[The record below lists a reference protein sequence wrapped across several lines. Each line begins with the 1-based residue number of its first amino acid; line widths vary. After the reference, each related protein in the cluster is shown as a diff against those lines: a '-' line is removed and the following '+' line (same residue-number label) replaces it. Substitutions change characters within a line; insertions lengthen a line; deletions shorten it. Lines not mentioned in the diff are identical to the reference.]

1 MISIPLRK
9 ACLCVDCENIF
20 EMGGG
25 LCVVCGSQMWIPLGR
40 TLNPII
46 MPEKAITQ
54 NKENKG
60 ETQCY

>member
-1 MISIPLRK
+1 
-9 ACLCVDCENIF
+9 
-20 EMGGG
+20 MGGG

-40 TLNPII
+40 TLSPII

-60 ETQCY
+60 EAKCY